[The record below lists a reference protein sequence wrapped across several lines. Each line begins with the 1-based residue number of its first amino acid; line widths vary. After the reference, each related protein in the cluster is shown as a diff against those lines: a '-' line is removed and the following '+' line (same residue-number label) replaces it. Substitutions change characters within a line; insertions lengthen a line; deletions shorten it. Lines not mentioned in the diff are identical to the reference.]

1 MAILYIN
8 IAPCVK
14 LKKAFFEI
22 IYRKSRGAY
31 SLLEVIISVCTY
43 LYIGEKRIY
52 ETRDRQFQLTTV
64 LISYEKRHKQSN
76 KHVFRVGMH
85 SYMYI
90 TKVT

>member
-14 LKKAFFEI
+14 LKKAFIEI
-22 IYRKSRGAY
+22 IYRKSRGA
-31 SLLEVIISVCTY
+31 SLYPCVRICISGKNVY
-43 LYIGEKRIY
+43 G
-52 ETRDRQFQLTTV
+52 DRQFQLTTV
-64 LISYEKRHKQSN
+64 LISYENNEKRHKQSN

-85 SYMYI
+85 SYMYT